1 MKRTEARPEL
11 KVEVKR
17 QEWELTLEGEPV
29 LRCVLT
35 RPECNGTWRGLNA
48 VQRYY
53 DHVSEVWRN
62 RWEKELYVHACLDLA
77 DRRAAGRP
85 FRKWQAELVTQVTL
99 QEGGLLSLW
108 QEGREIRGYDRPL
121 MLRRGDTWSLTEG
134 VPRTLASFFP
144 EDRRWKRKVLTQ
156 VAEQIQERLE
166 GGESLL
172 DRDCVGR
179 LRREFDPENYCLTPE
194 GIQLFFPM
202 YTLAP
207 GGEGIPVFTVALP
220 GTGE

>member
-1 MKRTEARPEL
+1 MKGKDPRPEL

-29 LRCVLT
+29 LCCVLT
-35 RPECNGTWRGLNA
+35 RPECTGTWKGLDA
-48 VQRYY
+48 IGRYY
-53 DHVSEVWRN
+53 SRVLEVWRN

-99 QEGGLLSLW
+99 QEGGLFSLW
-108 QEGREIRGYDRPL
+108 QEGRETRGYDRPL
-121 MLRRGDTWSLTEG
+121 MLRRGDTWSLAEG
-134 VPRTLASFFP
+134 APRTLASFFP
-144 EDRRWKRKVLTQ
+144 KERRWKRKVLAQ
-156 VAEQIQERLE
+156 VTEQIQERLE

-179 LRREFDPENYCLTPE
+179 LRREFDAENYYLTPE
-194 GIQLFFPM
+194 GVQLFFPM
-202 YTLAP
+202 DTLAP
-207 GGEGIPVFTVALP
+207 GGEGIPVFTVKLP
-220 GTGE
+220 GTGG